1 MRSILTM
8 AVKDLTLMRRDTIGL
23 FFIIGF
29 PVLMSIFF
37 GLIFGSVGSSESAS
51 LEIAVVDQDGSKM
64 SRAFIESLQNN
75 QNITIRALAEQ
86 EALDQVRRR
95 DLVGVVIIPKEFGET
110 AGIFWAEERPAIQIG
125 VDPSRQAEAGLLNGL
140 VMKATG
146 DLMAQRFQDP
156 AGMRPFVKQTQQQIA
171 DNKQLSPISRFLLD
185 QMMGTLDQFMNSLE
199 KVQQQSRDDGKASG
213 IGNMQFANIQ
223 MIDVVRKPRPGST
236 AALVRNIRSK
246 WDISFPQ
253 SMMWGVLG
261 CAAAFAITMV
271 RERTRGTLLRLKVAP
286 ITRTHVLVGKAAA
299 CAMTVLFVIAFMVAL
314 GMLLGMRPR
323 SPFLLMLAAVFITYC
338 FVGVMMLMS
347 VIGKSEEAVSG
358 AAWGANIVMAM
369 FGGGMIPL
377 AFMPGIMR
385 TLSNAS
391 PVKWAILAL
400 EGSIWRDFTLAEM
413 IPSCTVL
420 AAVGTVCL
428 AVGVV
433 VLSRARD

>member
-8 AVKDLTLMRRDTIGL
+8 AVKDLTLMRRDTMGL

-29 PVLMSIFF
+29 PVLMSIVF
-37 GLIFGSVGSSESAS
+37 GLMFGSVGSSESAS
-51 LEIAVVDQDGSKM
+51 LEIAVVDKDGSKI
-64 SRAFIESLQNN
+64 SRAFVESLKNN
-75 QNITIRALAEQ
+75 KNITVRALAEQ
-86 EALDQVRRR
+86 EALDRVRRR
-95 DLVGVVIIPKEFGET
+95 DLVGVVIIPKAFGET
-110 AGIFWAEERPAIQIG
+110 AGIFWARERPAIQIG

-146 DLMAQRFQDP
+146 ELMAARFQDP
-156 AGMRPFVKQTQQQIA
+156 ASMRPFVKQTQKQIA
-171 DNKQLSPISRFLLD
+171 DNKQLSSVSRFLLG
-185 QMMGTLDQFMNSLE
+185 QMMGTLDQFMSSLE
-199 KVQQQSRDDGKASG
+199 KVQQQSRDDGNASG
-213 IGNMQFANIQ
+213 VGGMQFANIQ

-236 AALVRNIRSK
+236 AAVVRNIRSK

-271 RERTRGTLLRLKVAP
+271 RERTRGTFLRLKVAP
-286 ITRTHVLVGKAAA
+286 ITRAHVLAGKAAA

-323 SPFLLMLAAVFITYC
+323 SPLLLMLAAVFITYC

-358 AAWGANIVMAM
+358 AAWGANIIMAM

-377 AFMPGIMR
+377 AFMPGFMR
-385 TLSNAS
+385 TIGNAS

-400 EGSIWRDFTLAEM
+400 EGAIWRDFTLAEM
-413 IPSCTVL
+413 IPSCAVL